1 MKKKTI
7 LPVLIYAVP
16 AFFALAAAP
25 TLVAGPDS
33 KPVTIEKRIE
43 VRSTGGATTLAPG
56 MPLPAPEPVTFLGLE
71 VAPVDEA
78 LAAQLKLPP
87 DHGLVVRF
95 VVPDSPA
102 AAAGVQKHDV
112 LTRLDDQ
119 LLIAPRQLSAL
130 VRARKEGDAIKLTYL
145 RAGAEARA
153 SATLVKRVPPPA
165 PMGDRMQWIGEGG
178 TVHGL
183 PAQRAF
189 VFRTDTDTGDTMIEE
204 DRIIGAPLAGTGT
217 PHVMVFRPQA
227 RVVYREGDVTLEVTT
242 SEKGRQLEARGADG
256 AVLFSGPIDTV
267 EQRKAVPADLQK
279 HLEKLDSLEPA
290 QFQVPVPAP
299 HAAPSPLPAPKHTT
313 SWEAAPGADGE
324 TVIRASVELSD
335 EDASP
340 APGLDA
346 I

>member
-1 MKKKTI
+1 MKKKI
-7 LPVLIYAVP
+7 IIPVLIYAMP
-16 AFFALAAAP
+16 ALAVFATSAASAAP
-25 TLVAGPDS
+25 DP
-33 KPVTIEKRIE
+33 KPVAVEKRIE
-43 VRSTGGATTLAPG
+43 IRSTGEAMPG
-56 MPLPAPEPVTFLGLE
+56 LPVPPAEPVTFLGLE

-78 LAAQLKLPP
+78 LAAQLKLPR

-153 SATLVKRVPPPA
+153 NATLVKRVPPPA
-165 PMGDRMQWIGEGG
+165 PPGGPMHWTTGSGEM
-178 TVHGL
+178 HAI
-183 PAQRAF
+183 PAQRSF
-189 VFRTDTDTGDTMIEE
+189 IFRTDMGAPGGAVLEE
-204 DRIIGAPLAGTGT
+204 DHIIGAPLPGSGT

-227 RVVYREGDVTLEVTT
+227 RVLYREGDVTLEVTT
-242 SEKGRQLEARGADG
+242 SERGRQLEARGADG
-256 AVLFSGPIDTV
+256 AVVFSGPIDTP

-279 HLEKLDSLEPA
+279 HLEKLDSLEPT
-290 QFQVPVPAP
+290 QFQMQAAPP
-299 HAAPSPLPAPKHTT
+299 HAAPLPAPGPGHTT
-313 SWEAAPGADGE
+313 SWEAAAPAGDGDILVHA
-324 TVIRASVELSD
+324 TVELED
-335 EDASP
+335 EPSATSGHDT
-340 APGLDA
+340 

>member
-7 LPVLIYAVP
+7 HPVLIYAMQ
-16 AFFALAAAP
+16 ALIALAIAPAAA
-25 TLVAGPDS
+25 AGPDP
-33 KPVTIEKRIE
+33 KPATVEKRIE
-43 VRSTGGATTLAPG
+43 VRSIGGAMPG
-56 MPLPAPEPVTFLGLE
+56 TPAMPAPPLEPVTFLGLE

-130 VRARKEGDAIKLTYL
+130 VRARKEGDSIKLTYI

-153 SATLVKRVPPPA
+153 AATLVKRVPPPA
-165 PMGDRMQWIGEGG
+165 PPGDHLQWIGGG
-178 TVHGL
+178 GGVHSF
-183 PAQRAF
+183 PAQRRF
-189 VFRTDTDTGDTMIEE
+189 VFRTDTGSGDAELEE
-204 DRIIGAPLAGTGT
+204 DRIIGAPLPGDGT
-217 PHVMVFRPQA
+217 PHVMVFRPQS
-227 RVVYREGDVTLEVTT
+227 RVVYREGDVTLEVSS

-256 AVLFSGPIDTV
+256 AIIYSGPIDTP

-279 HLEKLDSLEPA
+279 HLEKLDALEPT
-290 QFQVPVPAP
+290 QFQMRVPAP
-299 HAAPSPLPAPKHTT
+299 PGVPMPAPAHTS
-313 SWEAAPGADGE
+313 SWETQSPADGE
-324 TVIRASVELSD
+324 AVIHTTIDLTDDTTST
-335 EDASP
+335 
-340 APGLDA
+340 APEHDA